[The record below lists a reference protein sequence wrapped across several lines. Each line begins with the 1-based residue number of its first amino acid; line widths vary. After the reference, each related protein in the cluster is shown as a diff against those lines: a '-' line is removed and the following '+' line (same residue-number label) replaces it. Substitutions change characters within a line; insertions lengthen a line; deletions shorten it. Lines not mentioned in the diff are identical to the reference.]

1 MPKSNKSI
9 NRELFDLLSTR
20 GYRPTMLDTS
30 GKEIPVPEEAEVFQF
45 NFVKDDVDYGVVTVS
60 IDGLHKLV
68 IYFNDKIADSE
79 KEASDNDDVSWYR
92 LLNHLKRFA
101 KNRQLSFQVKNT
113 DHLKHDMAKRD
124 HMKKLDEGYYPM
136 GKNKSYSDAIPQVK
150 IVIEHTRNIVEG
162 EQRYRNVA
170 RIFVENTEGERFLLP
185 TTKPGIARVYAR
197 HIAEGGTPYDDRAN
211 HITSLVEEY
220 NKMAGFV
227 RATRNGQFNES
238 AQRLVLEGANH
249 YTKLR
254 ETLSR
259 MAGSRGYNTYFESW
273 TPSLM
278 EDEVEE
284 TNLNELFVQE
294 TLDPRIESVMPI
306 LSKLQK
312 NLGEMKEVDALAEWA
327 DSLLEGGDGGE
338 ASEEP
343 PESKEGE
350 TAEDGNEAPEDDL
363 SEAAGAETLAHNQST
378 EEENLNA
385 FDLEEG
391 MLDGSDGID
400 SPVANAILRRI
411 LMQRVDLLA
420 KYGPEKVSDAIA
432 DVADFVGD
440 VDEIG
445 SSDVSGWIK
454 QVERSLGGVDEGI
467 LDTVKKVGSK
477 VFDKLGGGNDEDLL
491 KDLQKKAGVRGMNH
505 GKPSMAHSDVEKR
518 TDEVDMGQ
526 ADSSLRNN
534 PKQNNDKM
542 DHLTALGKASKK
554 MGHDHYMD
562 VPDDKLEAL
571 KAMVKRFRAGE
582 EVDES
587 ALQAYLGDKKY
598 GKDGMDALRKAGQD
612 HASEKTMQN
621 IRAKY
626 SSKEEVAEDEFAGDY
641 ATGEAGQW
649 RNKGPKAHKPATIGD
664 LVGESQ
670 LQEMDKSEDKKGPE
684 GKATPITPK
693 KMADDAKKVLDKEK
707 VKEGQE
713 DLDALLKL
721 LGK

>member
-1 MPKSNKSI
+1 MPKSNESI

-45 NFVKDDVDYGVVTVS
+45 NFVKDDVDYGVVTIS

-79 KEASDNDDVSWYR
+79 KEVSDTDDVSWYR

-124 HMKKLDEGYYPM
+124 HMKKLDEGYYPI
-136 GKNKSYSDAIPQVK
+136 GKNKSYSDAVPQVK

-170 RIFVENTEGERFLLP
+170 RIFVENTDGERFLLP
-185 TTKPGIARVYAR
+185 TIKPGIARVYAR

-211 HITSLVEEY
+211 HITSLVEDY

-259 MAGSRGYNTYFESW
+259 MAGGRGYNKYFESW

-327 DSLLEGGDGGE
+327 DKLLEGGDGGE

-363 SEAAGAETLAHNQST
+363 SEAAGAETLSHNDET
-378 EEENLNA
+378 EEGNLKA

-391 MLDGSDGID
+391 F
-400 SPVANAILRRI
+400 A
-411 LMQRVDLLA
+411 
-420 KYGPEKVSDAIA
+420 DAI
-432 DVADFVGD
+432 
-440 VDEIG
+440 
-445 SSDVSGWIK
+445 K
-454 QVERSLGGVDEGI
+454 KGVKA
-467 LDTVKKVGSK
+467 LDRIVT
-477 VFDKLGGGNDEDLL
+477 GGNKEDLL
-491 KDLQKKAGVRGMNH
+491 KDLKQKAGVRNPEN
-505 GKPSMAHSDVEKR
+505 GKPSMAYSDVEKR

-526 ADSSLRNN
+526 ADSSLRSQ

-542 DHLTALGKASKK
+542 DHFTALGKASKK
-554 MGHDHYMD
+554 MGHDHFMD

-582 EVDES
+582 EEPITEVGDTPTGL
-587 ALQAYLGDKKY
+587 AAVQKVGQRADRALGDAGTGY
-598 GKDGMDALRKAGQD
+598 SGSEVDNLDKAYAARDRANSIVGR
-612 HASEKTMQN
+612 ER
-621 IRAKY
+621 IRANDKNPTRVVGGPNHGNRM
-626 SSKEEVAEDEFAGDY
+626 EEVTEDGEFAGDY

-649 RNKGPKAHKPATIGD
+649 RNKGPKANKPATIGD
-664 LVGESQ
+664 LVGEGEEKKNDTLDPWKHVSPRVDNPKIKGT
-670 LQEMDKSEDKKGPE
+670 DKNAKSGYYP
-684 GKATPITPK
+684 TPK
-693 KMADDAKKVLDKEK
+693 PPVKKLDTPYTKESVAEGSDDLARILNIAGLKK
-707 VKEGQE
+707 
-713 DLDALLKL
+713 
-721 LGK
+721 